1 MENERQPE
9 IIIKGIDEISPYEKN
24 PRRNDEAVKFVAAS
38 IERFGFKQPI
48 VIDKDGIIVA
58 GHTRYKAAKKL
69 KLKAVPCIVADD
81 LTDEEI
87 KAYRLADNKVAEKS
101 EWDYDLLPD
110 ELQGIGMDMTVFGFE
125 EEEQPEEELEAEED
139 GYDEEIPEEPKTKP
153 GDIYKLG
160 NHILMCGDSTSSK
173 DVEKLMNGESADLV
187 VTDPPYNVAVKNSK
201 GMTIE
206 NDDMDSGQFGEFLTA
221 CFGNLERSLKP
232 GGAFYVWHGSSE
244 HINFEKSLNNA
255 GLKVREQ
262 LIWNKNNFILGRQDY
277 HWKHEPCMYGWK
289 DGASH
294 YFIDDRTQ
302 STVFED
308 KGIDIKKLK
317 KEEMIK
323 LLEEILSDK
332 ISTTVINEDKPAA
345 NDLHPTM
352 KPIKLIAR
360 LIKNS
365 SKQNEIVLDLFGG
378 SGSTLITC
386 EQLNRRCRMMEYDP
400 RYADVIVDRWEAFTG
415 EKAVLIKGE
424 KQK

>member
-1 MENERQPE
+1 MESSKQPE
-9 IIIKGIDEISPYEKN
+9 IVIKQINEISPYEKN
-24 PRRNDEAVKFVAAS
+24 PRRNDEAVRYVAAS
-38 IERFGFKQPI
+38 IKKFGFKQPI

-69 KLKAVPCIVADD
+69 NLKAVPCIVADD
-81 LTDEEI
+81 LSDDEI

-101 EWDYDLLPD
+101 EWDFELLD
-110 ELQGIGMDMTVFGFE
+110 EELHGLCNFDMSEFGFE
-125 EEEQPEEELEAEED
+125 EETVPEEEPEAEED
-139 GYDEEIPEEPKTKP
+139 GYDEEIPEEPRTKP
-153 GDIYKLG
+153 GDMYKLG
-160 NHILMCGDSTSSK
+160 NHILLCGDSTSSK
-173 DVEKLMNGESADLV
+173 DVERLMGGESADLV

-221 CFGNLERSLKP
+221 CFENLERSLKP
-232 GGAFYVWHGSSE
+232 GGSFYVWHGSSE
-244 HINFEKSLNNA
+244 HINFEKGLNNA
-255 GLKVREQ
+255 GLTVRQQ
-262 LIWNKNNFILGRQDY
+262 LIWNKDHFILGRQDY

-289 DGASH
+289 DGAAH
-294 YFIDDRTQ
+294 YFVDDRTQ

-323 LLEEILSDK
+323 LLEEFLSDR

-365 SKQNEIVLDLFGG
+365 SKQGEIVLDLFGG
-378 SGSTLITC
+378 SGTTLITC
-386 EQLNRRCRMMEYDP
+386 EQLNRRCRIMEYDP
-400 RYADVIVDRWEAFTG
+400 RYADVIVDRWEQFTG
-415 EKAVLIKGE
+415 EKAELIKC
-424 KQK
+424 K